1 MRRRP
6 ISRLEL
12 AGYLLSPSLFVMVAL
27 MVVEAMLAAATTW
40 LVINAGRSVA
50 VGEFLVTD
58 LVWILTAQ
66 STSYV
71 VGVISWIFAERA
83 GYRGF
88 GKFMLRFAC
97 ENRDKVELLS
107 EKSAREQVEPF
118 LTGETFQCFF
128 NVMYQLE
135 FALKLFLGLVFNALV
150 LGAESIPACR
160 SLMSAPSAPVLMQWV
175 LQKPIA
181 SAYLENQ
188 RMNNRVT
195 AQGYTAWDNVFSGNR
210 YNLRLWLF
218 GSRNKLR
225 EGLVAQ
231 IRAIVAREGM
241 SAMSGIVSLAIVF
254 ATITM
259 VALRHVGD
267 TVLLVGLATTL
278 PRQIEMTYEL
288 HLLASG
294 WNDFIA
300 IWTRFGGVA
309 ANISPQ
315 PDADFDNGIKYDR
328 LVLREG
334 DHANVVSS
342 LGDALRVALAQPTG
356 RINVRGGNGTGK
368 SSLLASLKTELKKR
382 AYYWPTTDRLAFH
395 FAGGVV
401 PVERRGGRG
410 RRADRGRPDDGQEA
424 RLLLGRAAAQI
435 ARRRS
440 STRPTRK
447 YICSTNGTPISMPR
461 TRPKPMLWSTSW
473 RRAPGWSKSPTGTR
487 RCKRS
492 GTRRIMAFGAP
503 FRSVTLGTIVSWK
516 CGSLVAS
523 SERERSMK
531 RREFIKFVVTGEHH
545 ETPRCSASVCRR
557 NARRAHRRRSPDFG
571 QGLPRR
577 YADGR
582 PTNPADCG
590 NRRDVDR
597 RTGAAWL

>member
-1 MRRRP
+1 MKRRQ
-6 ISRLEL
+6 ISRFEL
-12 AGYLLSPSLFVMVAL
+12 AGYLLSPSLFVMVTL

-40 LVINAGRSVA
+40 LVINAGRRVA

-71 VGVISWIFAERA
+71 VGVISWIFAEQA

-88 GKFMLRFAC
+88 GKFMLRFAR
-97 ENRDKVELLS
+97 ENRDKVTLLN
-107 EKSAREQVEPF
+107 EKPAREQVEPF

-128 NVMYQLE
+128 NVMYELE

-150 LGAESIPACR
+150 LGAEIDP
-160 SLMSAPSAPVLMQWV
+160 SLPVAYVGAFGTLLLMQWV

-181 SAYLENQ
+181 RTYLENQ
-188 RMNNRVT
+188 RMNNRIT
-195 AQGYTAWDNVFSGNR
+195 AQGYTAWDNVFSGNS

-218 GSRNKLR
+218 GFKTRLR

-309 ANISPQ
+309 ANMSPE
-315 PDADFDNGIKYDR
+315 PDADFDKRIKYDR

-368 SSLLASLKTELKKR
+368 SSLLASLKTEMKKR
-382 AYYWPTTDRLAFH
+382 AYYWPTTDRLAFQ

-401 PVERRGGRG
+401 PVDVEEDEEGEPIAVTESMDKKLGFSSGERQLKSLEEIVNATDAQVYLLDEWDANLDAANKAKADALVDELAA
-410 RRADRGRPDDGQEA
+410 RARVVE
-424 RLLLGRAAAQI
+424 
-435 ARRRS
+435 
-440 STRPTRK
+440 
-447 YICSTNGTPISMPR
+447 ISHR
-461 TRPKPMLWSTSW
+461 DT
-473 RRAPGWSKSPTGTR
+473 
-487 RCKRS
+487 
-492 GTRRIMAFGAP
+492 
-503 FRSVTLGTIVSWK
+503 
-516 CGSLVAS
+516 AS
-523 SERERSMK
+523 
-531 RREFIKFVVTGEHH
+531 
-545 ETPRCSASVCRR
+545 
-557 NARRAHRRRSPDFG
+557 
-571 QGLPRR
+571 
-577 YADGR
+577 
-582 PTNPADCG
+582 
-590 NRRDVDR
+590 
-597 RTGAAWL
+597 

>member
-1 MRRRP
+1 MTRRP
-6 ISRLEL
+6 ITRLEL
-12 AGYLLSPSLFVMVAL
+12 AGYLLSPSLFVMVVL
-27 MVVEAMLAAATTW
+27 MVAEAMLAAATTW
-40 LVINAGRSVA
+40 LVINAGRRVA

-88 GKFMLRFAC
+88 GKFMLRFAR
-97 ENRDKVELLS
+97 ENRDKVTLLN
-107 EKSAREQVEPF
+107 EKPSREQVEPF

-128 NVMYQLE
+128 NVMYELE

-150 LGAESIPACR
+150 LGAEIDP
-160 SLMSAPSAPVLMQWV
+160 SLPFAYVGAFGTLLLMQWV

-181 SAYLENQ
+181 HAYLENQ
-188 RMNNRVT
+188 RMNNRIT
-195 AQGYTAWDNVFSGNR
+195 AQGYTAWDNIFSGNS
-210 YNLRLWLF
+210 YNLRLWLAGF
-218 GSRNKLR
+218 KTRLR
-225 EGLVAQ
+225 EGLVVQ

-259 VALRHVGD
+259 VAMRNVGD

-309 ANISPQ
+309 ANMSPQ
-315 PDADFDNGIKYDR
+315 PDADFDARIKYDR

-342 LGDALRVALAQPTG
+342 LGDALRVVLAQPTG

-382 AYYWPTTDRLAFH
+382 AYYWPTTDRLAFQ
-395 FAGGVV
+395 FTGGVV
-401 PVERRGGRG
+401 PVDVEGDDEDEIVVEETMDKKLGFSSGERQLKSLEEIVN
-410 RRADRGRPDDGQEA
+410 AT
-424 RLLLGRAAAQI
+424 AAQVYLLDEWDANLDAANKAKADTLVDELA
-435 ARRRS
+435 ARARVVE
-440 STRPTRK
+440 
-447 YICSTNGTPISMPR
+447 ISHR
-461 TRPKPMLWSTSW
+461 DQ
-473 RRAPGWSKSPTGTR
+473 
-487 RCKRS
+487 
-492 GTRRIMAFGAP
+492 
-503 FRSVTLGTIVSWK
+503 
-516 CGSLVAS
+516 GS
-523 SERERSMK
+523 
-531 RREFIKFVVTGEHH
+531 
-545 ETPRCSASVCRR
+545 
-557 NARRAHRRRSPDFG
+557 
-571 QGLPRR
+571 
-577 YADGR
+577 
-582 PTNPADCG
+582 
-590 NRRDVDR
+590 
-597 RTGAAWL
+597 